1 MRLDVMKQRFLMFLR
16 DFREYVTEWE
26 TRRKAREAF
35 RADLERAAQKR
46 RNRSDGAKRGW
57 AKRKLDAQLAKVNA
71 GATIGGAESA
81 IREDAG
87 AEVSGSFSSAHPS
100 THTPGQPWSATLTLP
115 AERTCAHCGN
125 PLGER
130 GEYGGWQD
138 LQGVMYWVHNWCLE
152 EWIDRRTEAAWP
164 APVSPTQPATWDDHD
179 LDCVASA

>member
-71 GATIGGAESA
+71 GATIGGNGVTGATGSQA
-81 IREDAG
+81 VAG
-87 AEVSGSFSSAHPS
+87 TRAGE
-100 THTPGQPWSATLTLP
+100 TPVT
-115 AERTCAHCGN
+115 
-125 PLGER
+125 
-130 GEYGGWQD
+130 
-138 LQGVMYWVHNWCLE
+138 
-152 EWIDRRTEAAWP
+152 
-164 APVSPTQPATWDDHD
+164 PTPATWDDHD